1 MSINLTDPD
10 KVNIKIAYLG
20 TLQNIINRMATFI
33 IAMQTASVTT
43 LTALIAYSASEPI
56 DSSFKLWMFLIPW
69 LFFAGYHAYFLRLER
84 AFRTIYNNS
93 SNQDD
98 FSFSDMKIDKNKLNS
113 AYEKWLSV
121 ILSRPLVIFHLTLI
135 VIAVVSFIKIRGI
148 PCF

>member
-10 KVNIKIAYLG
+10 KVNIIIAYLG

-69 LFFAGYHAYFLRLER
+69 IFFAGYHAYFLRLER

-98 FSFSDMKIDKNKLNS
+98 FSYSDMKIDKNKLNS

-121 ILSRPLVIFHLTLI
+121 ILSRPLLIFHLTLI

>member
-10 KVNIKIAYLG
+10 KVNIIIAYLG

-69 LFFAGYHAYFLRLER
+69 IFFAGYHAYFLRLER

-121 ILSRPLVIFHLTLI
+121 ILSRPLLIFHLTLI